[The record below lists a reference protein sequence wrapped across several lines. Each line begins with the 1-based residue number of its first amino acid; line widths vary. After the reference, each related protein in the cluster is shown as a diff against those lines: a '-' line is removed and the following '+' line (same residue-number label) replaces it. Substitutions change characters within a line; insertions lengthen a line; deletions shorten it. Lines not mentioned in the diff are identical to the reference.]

1 MPINPPNPEE
11 RFVAIV
17 DDDASV
23 RQSARRLI
31 RALGYR
37 AEAFGPAE
45 EFLHCGEAKST
56 ACLILDMRMPGMN
69 GLELQLRLAG
79 SAIPIVFIT
88 GRASEEEERQDGG
101 RSERSCRHS
110 RSEADH
116 PPRPHAKAG
125 NRACEIRCPAAAGA
139 ERDRRTAD
147 SRVQWRRR
155 KLNAEALL

>member
-1 MPINPPNPEE
+1 VPINPPNPEE

-37 AEAFGPAE
+37 AEAFGSAE

-69 GLELQLRLAG
+69 GLELQRRLAG

-88 GRASEEEERQDGG
+88 GRASEEEERQALRAGAVAFLRKPVDKQALLGVLGAVLETSESDGG
-101 RSERSCRHS
+101 K
-110 RSEADH
+110 
-116 PPRPHAKAG
+116 P
-125 NRACEIRCPAAAGA
+125 
-139 ERDRRTAD
+139 
-147 SRVQWRRR
+147 
-155 KLNAEALL
+155 